1 VNATTYYHT
10 GYVAGEIATN
20 AGLIAIGVAEVSAAI
35 KAGQIGVRMLVTAD
49 GMTMLAV
56 GDSTVA
62 AAKGAGAIVYG
73 TASFATQPAADSIST
88 EIPLRR
94 NHQKHI
100 CQLEISN
107 DILERIARCD
117 LGRLGG

>member
-1 VNATTYYHT
+1 
-10 GYVAGEIATN
+10 
-20 AGLIAIGVAEVSAAI
+20 LIAIGVGEVSAAI

-73 TASFATQPAADSIST
+73 TASFATSLSDKGGGGACECSRAGDTASAAESAGSRAVIRSQGNLGQHQVPTQPLVVRS
-88 EIPLRR
+88 R
-94 NHQKHI
+94 
-100 CQLEISN
+100 
-107 DILERIARCD
+107 
-117 LGRLGG
+117 